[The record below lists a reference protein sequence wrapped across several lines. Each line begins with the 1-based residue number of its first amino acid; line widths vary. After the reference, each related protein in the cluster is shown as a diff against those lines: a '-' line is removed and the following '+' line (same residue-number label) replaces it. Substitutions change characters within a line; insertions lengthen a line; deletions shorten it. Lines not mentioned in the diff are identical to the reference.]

1 MKVIG
6 QKPLAEQETPQRLR
20 SLAPPTRDKIFIWSA
35 VIAGCG
41 IMALLGRHAAITRF
55 GTDEFTGNV
64 LFAVFFV
71 LTIGL
76 YFGFQSVIEEVFN
89 RLSTLFRRQEIMAI
103 AETANGEE
111 MHVSVEDPSVTMTQ
125 YSEIDSDVTGIEEV
139 NAAFEKSTNKAPF
152 EVLEV
157 VDDMRHI
164 RFSDGE
170 EAYVGIGLSDEEIL
184 LEKAYND
191 SGDYDAELEEAYKEY
206 LDSMTAEER
215 YDYENQ
221 ITRVKKNREYG
232 EDVGFF
238 SSVPIQ
244 NVHKNPD
251 GTTLIEETEQEVYV
265 SPDGSVYYL
274 EDIAPICDFYEKHK
288 DNIESHKEILTR
300 KQRCDE
306 AFDKMKR
313 HEELYNLEQVSF
325 ICAYITHTM
334 EQFMESHELDK
345 LHNNAKIWT
354 VNPLAQFDSVQL
366 RSNHLS
372 KEDLKHL
379 GYNVGKFLKLKGENI
394 ALFIKNVFADSFGT
408 VQVGTIIAKL
418 ADRNPGKDRIPLL
431 SAKEMNY
438 LFEHYKRYK
447 TINLDIIPKRLAEEE
462 TKAKLEAAKKK
473 SGK

>member
-1 MKVIG
+1 
-6 QKPLAEQETPQRLR
+6 
-20 SLAPPTRDKIFIWSA
+20 
-35 VIAGCG
+35 
-41 IMALLGRHAAITRF
+41 MALLGRHAAIHRF
-55 GTDEFTGNV
+55 GTDQFTGNV

-71 LTIGL
+71 LSIGL
-76 YFGFQSVIEEVFN
+76 YCGFQSVIEDVFN
-89 RLSTLFRRQEIMAI
+89 RLSTIFRCREVMALTETTTGEQIAIPTSEGSSVMPMQFSESTSEEVCIEADEIEFAE
-103 AETANGEE
+103 ETA
-111 MHVSVEDPSVTMTQ
+111 PSKDH
-125 YSEIDSDVTGIEEV
+125 S
-139 NAAFEKSTNKAPF
+139 F
-152 EVLEV
+152 EVLEII
-157 VDDMRHI
+157 DDLRHI
-164 RFSDGE
+164 RFSDGS
-170 EAYVGIGLSDEEIL
+170 EAYVGMGLSDNDIL
-184 LEKAYND
+184 RQKAED
-191 SGDYDAELEEAYKEY
+191 DLRDYEAELEEVYNEY
-206 LDSMTAEER
+206 LDSMTDEER
-215 YDYENQ
+215 SDHENH
-221 ITRVKKNREYG
+221 ITRIHKEREYD

-238 SSVPIQ
+238 SSICIQ
-244 NVHKNPD
+244 DVHKNPD

-265 SPDGSVYYL
+265 TPDGSVYYL
-274 EDIAPICDFYEKHK
+274 EDMGPICDFYEKHK
-288 DNIESHKEILTR
+288 DNIESHEEIMTR

-306 AFDKMKR
+306 AFNELKR

-354 VNPLAQFDSVQL
+354 VNPLARFDAVQL

-394 ALFIKNVFADSFGT
+394 ALFIKNVFAESFGS
-408 VQVGTIIAKL
+408 VQAGTIIAKL

-462 TKAKLEAAKKK
+462 VKAKLEAAKKK
-473 SGK
+473 NRK

>member
-1 MKVIG
+1 MK
-6 QKPLAEQETPQRLR
+6 KTPQRLR
-20 SLAPPTRDKIFIWSA
+20 SFAPPTRDKIFIWSA

-76 YFGFQSVIEEVFN
+76 YCGFQSAIEEVFN

>member
-1 MKVIG
+1 MK
-6 QKPLAEQETPQRLR
+6 ETPQRLR

>member
-1 MKVIG
+1 MK
-6 QKPLAEQETPQRLR
+6 KTPQRLR
-20 SLAPPTRDKIFIWSA
+20 SFAPPTRDKIFIWSA

-41 IMALLGRHAAITRF
+41 ILALLGRHAAITRF

-71 LTIGL
+71 LSIGL
-76 YFGFQSVIEEVFN
+76 YCGFQSAIEEVFN

-103 AETANGEE
+103 AETANGEK
-111 MHVSVEDPSVTMTQ
+111 MHVSVEEPSVTMTQ
-125 YSEIDSDVTGIEEV
+125 YSDADSDVTSIEEV

-191 SGDYDAELEEAYKEY
+191 SRDYDAELEEAYKEY

-215 YDYENQ
+215 YDYDNQ

-265 SPDGSVYYL
+265 SPDGSVYNL

-447 TINLDIIPKRLAEEE
+447 TINPDIIPKRLAEED

>member
-1 MKVIG
+1 MK
-6 QKPLAEQETPQRLR
+6 ETPQRLR

-41 IMALLGRHAAITRF
+41 IMALLSRHAAITRF

-164 RFSDGE
+164 RFSDGK

-408 VQVGTIIAKL
+408 V
-418 ADRNPGKDRIPLL
+418 
-431 SAKEMNY
+431 
-438 LFEHYKRYK
+438 
-447 TINLDIIPKRLAEEE
+447 
-462 TKAKLEAAKKK
+462 
-473 SGK
+473 

>member
-1 MKVIG
+1 MK
-6 QKPLAEQETPQRLR
+6 KTPQRLR
-20 SLAPPTRDKIFIWSA
+20 SFAPPTRDKIFIWSA

-244 NVHKNPD
+244 NVHKNRD
-251 GTTLIEETEQEVYV
+251 GTILIEETEQEVYV

-354 VNPLAQFDSVQL
+354 INPLAQFDSVQL

>member
-1 MKVIG
+1 MRN
-6 QKPLAEQETPQRLR
+6 TPQRLR
-20 SLAPPTRDKIFIWSA
+20 SFAPPTRDKIFIWSA
-35 VIAGCG
+35 VIAACG
-41 IMALLGRHAAITRF
+41 IMALLGRYAAITRF

-64 LFAVFFV
+64 LFAVFLV

-76 YFGFQSVIEEVFN
+76 YFGFQSVIEDVFN
-89 RLSTLFRRQEIMAI
+89 RLQSLFRRREVMAI
-103 AETANGEE
+103 AETPIGEQIAISTPE
-111 MHVSVEDPSVTMTQ
+111 EPSVMPMQ
-125 YSEIDSDVTGIEEV
+125 FSESISDEVCIEEDDVEFAEEIDNDS
-139 NAAFEKSTNKAPF
+139 SF
-152 EVLEV
+152 EVLEIIEG
-157 VDDMRHI
+157 MRHI
-164 RFSDGE
+164 RFSDGT
-170 EAYVGIGLSDEEIL
+170 EAYVGMDLSDEDIL
-184 LEKAYND
+184 HQKAYDD
-191 SGDYDAELEEAYKEY
+191 SIDYEAELEEAYNMY
-206 LDSMTAEER
+206 VDSMTDEER
-215 YDYENQ
+215 YDYENR

-244 NVHKNPD
+244 DVHNNPD
-251 GTTLIEETEQEVYV
+251 GSTLIEETEQEVYV
-265 SPDGSVYYL
+265 TPDGSVYYL
-274 EDIAPICDFYEKHK
+274 EDMAPICDFYEKHK
-288 DNIESHKEILTR
+288 DDIESHKEILTR

-354 VNPLAQFDSVQL
+354 INPLAQFDSVQL

-438 LFEHYKRYK
+438 LFDHYKRYK

-462 TKAKLEAAKKK
+462 AKAKLEAAKKK
-473 SGK
+473 SGR

>member
-1 MKVIG
+1 MK
-6 QKPLAEQETPQRLR
+6 ETPARLR
-20 SLAPPTRDKIFIWSA
+20 SFAPPTRDKIFIWCA
-35 VIAGCG
+35 VVAGCG

-125 YSEIDSDVTGIEEV
+125 YSEIDSDVTGMEEV

-191 SGDYDAELEEAYKEY
+191 SGDYYAELEEAYKEY

-325 ICAYITHTM
+325 ICAYLTHTM

-431 SAKEMNY
+431 SAKE
-438 LFEHYKRYK
+438 
-447 TINLDIIPKRLAEEE
+447 I
-462 TKAKLEAAKKK
+462 
-473 SGK
+473 